1 MADAFDFDM
10 ADIKP
15 TVLSWILVGLM
26 AATFIVMAKYVF
38 TRWPVTGVTEFFQ
51 AV

>member
-1 MADAFDFDM
+1 MANFDMDM

-15 TVLSWILVGLM
+15 TLLSWILVGLM
-26 AATFIVMAKYVF
+26 ATTFIVFGKYVF
-38 TRWPVTGVTEFFQ
+38 TRWKIPGVTDVFL